1 MDQQSSATSFIEQ
14 DDPKSVAPVVNPEVT
29 HYIPPVSPAFDGESW
44 AANLSAEANTTAQA
58 AAPATAI
65 SQPLHGMVPQSQI
78 SKRLDPLCIHISPN
92 QWVIKR
98 HSYTTCTPLTS
109 MATHHLQWELNLAIL
124 PARCHQDSWV
134 AILTELEEVS
144 FKKAHSQ
151 ALTSS
156 IGRLEHHLK
165 KTRANNNKA

>member
-78 SKRLDPLCIHISPN
+78 SKRLDPLCIHISPTN
-92 QWVIKR
+92 GLSSAIHIQLVPPSLVWPP
-98 HSYTTCTPLTS
+98 TTS
-109 MATHHLQWELNLAIL
+109 NG
-124 PARCHQDSWV
+124 
-134 AILTELEEVS
+134 
-144 FKKAHSQ
+144 
-151 ALTSS
+151 SS
-156 IGRLEHHLK
+156 IWLFSQPGV
-165 KTRANNNKA
+165 TRTAGWPS